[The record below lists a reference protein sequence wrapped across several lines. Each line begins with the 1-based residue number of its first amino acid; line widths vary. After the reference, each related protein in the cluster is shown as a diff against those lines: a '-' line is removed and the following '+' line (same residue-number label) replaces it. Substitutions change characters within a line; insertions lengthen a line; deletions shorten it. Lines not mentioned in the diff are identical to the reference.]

1 MVTQVER
8 SSRASAGS
16 SAPLASTPL
25 TPRGERTRRSLVK
38 SARALFEK
46 QGYLSTSVA
55 DITKRASVAHGTFYT
70 YFDSKE
76 DIFAVVAEELQS
88 DFQAFLQKEP
98 ALPPG
103 STISER
109 IERTNRAY
117 LRAYE
122 RFART
127 VAVLEQVSTF
137 NPRLAEIRRGSRR
150 FWLQRNT
157 EAIARWQEHGRIDP
171 EIVPEYAAS
180 LLGSMIDRSAYVWVV
195 LGEPY
200 EFDVAVQQLTRV
212 YCNALRI
219 DCHYDA

>member
-1 MVTQVER
+1 MKKQATSAAR
-8 SSRASAGS
+8 SASGAS
-16 SAPLASTPL
+16 SPLTSTPL
-25 TPRGERTRRSLVK
+25 TPRGAKTRASLVK

-46 QGYLSTSVA
+46 NGYLPTSVA
-55 DITKRASVAHGTFYT
+55 EITERASVAHGTFYT

-76 DIFAVVAEELQS
+76 DIFAVVADELQS
-88 DFQAFLQKEP
+88 DFQAMLGAEP
-98 ALPPG
+98 ELPPG
-103 STISER
+103 SSISER
-109 IERTNRAY
+109 VERTNRAY

-122 RFART
+122 QLART

-137 NPRLAEIRRGSRR
+137 NARLAEIRRTSRR

-157 EAIARWQEHGRIDP
+157 EAIARWKQHGIIDP
-171 EIVPEYAAS
+171 EIIPEYAAS
-180 LLGSMIDRSAYVWVV
+180 MLGSMIDRSAYVWIV

-200 EFDVAVQQLTRV
+200 EFDDAVRQLTRV